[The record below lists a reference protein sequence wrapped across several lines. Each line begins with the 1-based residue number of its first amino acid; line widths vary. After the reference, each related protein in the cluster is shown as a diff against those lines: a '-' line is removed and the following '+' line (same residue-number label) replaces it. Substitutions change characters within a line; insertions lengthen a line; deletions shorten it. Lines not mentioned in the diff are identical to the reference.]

1 MTSQGM
7 ARECGQSVMAAIL
20 SGTSN
25 WRYNAAYFGKAM
37 RAHMAKIASD
47 GLVVSSDVKTVVD
60 QAEACLKE
68 HCDGKDCSFVTQRR

>member
-1 MTSQGM
+1 MF
-7 ARECGQSVMAAIL
+7 AIL

-37 RAHMAKIASD
+37 RGHMAQIAKE
-47 GLVVSSDVKTVVD
+47 GLAVSSDVKTAVD

-68 HCDGKDCSFVTQRR
+68 HCDGKDCSFVITPLG